1 MKKKSFEIEKNA
13 RCVAAKK
20 CEISGKIK
28 EKLRNYW
35 FTKAELLI
43 LTLKINFVIRELF
56 SAQLRWDTTQY
67 YVKIHEL

>member
-1 MKKKSFEIEKNA
+1 MKKKSFEIEKTA
-13 RCVAAKK
+13 RCVAAKKK

-43 LTLKINFVIRELF
+43 LTLKINFVIQELF
-56 SAQLRWDTTQY
+56 SAQS
-67 YVKIHEL
+67 